1 MTSAIQFEPYP
12 IQRTT
17 KHRNTEDGKTT
28 DDDHEYT
35 AVNDSS
41 AIQKPQERNTPR
53 LSWGLSI
60 SVASDRES

>member
-1 MTSAIQFEPYP
+1 MTSAIQVEPYP

-53 LSWGLSI
+53 LS
-60 SVASDRES
+60 